1 MADILLKQQRADAEK
16 PKQSR
21 RTYKTRI
28 MKTTLLS
35 AAILAITI
43 ATIPA
48 CKKDK
53 STPPN
58 YAKADDFLA
67 AHAIPTQ
74 TFTGNA
80 GTGFTIIGEKGT
92 KVTFAPNALVDGSGN
107 PISGNVTITL
117 KEVLSK
123 KDVMFSGVMT
133 ESNGQLLES
142 GGELLVKA
150 KKDGVDVF
158 INPQMPDNGVRVEVP
173 KDMNNKDMG
182 LFVQEKRPQQG
193 GGSTGGQ
200 QQQNPS
206 TWVPAPYYPFGNGP
220 NSYSFTLPGF
230 TWVNCDRFYSD
241 PNPKTTITTLPAFQ
255 DNNQVSD
262 LQVMLV
268 FKNIAT
274 VVTLPFDYNLQK
286 FQSYM
291 NSLPIGLQA
300 DLVIIGKDSD
310 GYLQFGSQLITISAN
325 MHIDAPVKK
334 STQAEVDAFLATIN

>member
-1 MADILLKQQRADAEK
+1 
-16 PKQSR
+16 
-21 RTYKTRI
+21 
-28 MKTTLLS
+28 MKTSLLS
-35 AAILAITI
+35 AAILATVI
-43 ATIPA
+43 AIAPA

-53 STPPN
+53 AAPD
-58 YAKADDFLA
+58 YARADSFMET
-67 AHAIPTQ
+67 HAIPAQ

-80 GTGFTIIGEKGT
+80 GTGFTITGKKGT
-92 KVTFAPNALVDGSGN
+92 KVTFAANALVDGNGN
-107 PISGNVTITL
+107 PVTGNVTITL

-123 KDVMFSGVMT
+123 KDVIFSGIMT

-158 INPQMPDNGVRVEVP
+158 INPQLQDNGVRVEVP
-173 KDMNNKDMG
+173 KVMNNKDMG
-182 LFVQEKRPQQG
+182 LFIQEKRQQQG
-193 GGSTGGQ
+193 GGSSGGQ

-206 TWVPAPYYPFGNGP
+206 TWIPAPYYPFGNGP

-241 PNPKTTITTLPAFQ
+241 PNPKTTITALPVFQ
-255 DNNQVSD
+255 DNNQVTD

-274 VVTLPFDYNLQK
+274 VITLPFDYSLQK
-286 FQSYM
+286 FQSYQ

-310 GYLQFGSQLITISAN
+310 GFLQFGTQSITISAN
-325 MHIDAPVKK
+325 MHIDAPVHK
-334 STQAEVDAFLATIN
+334 STQPEVDAFLATIQ